1 MSLGEGRPSLFFS
14 FTLSREKKGRRK
26 EMDEDIWDP
35 LEEVEMEELDS
46 SDEG

>member
-1 MSLGEGRPSLFFS
+1 MKALPSFSLVSLFHS
-14 FTLSREKKGRRK
+14 KEREEKR
-26 EMDEDIWDP
+26 MDDDIWDP